1 MRKLRKDI
9 KVIAQLVIFL
19 AVFKVI
25 AEVFNAIGNMEMLV
39 GMIQETSKLGIT
51 IIIGLIG
58 IAIACIAFQS
68 LEARKENKNFYMK
81 YLTLMLIALLFLLTI
96 FWFPYLPIDSNKYMY
111 KFIFTVYFLFGTV
124 LLGLSLIGTH
134 TESNKKAFE
143 KN

>member
-19 AVFKVI
+19 AVFTLITV
-25 AEVFNAIGNMEMLV
+25 VFNAIGNMEMLV

-51 IIIGLIG
+51 IIIGLIA
-58 IAIACIAFQS
+58 IAIACISFQS
-68 LEARKENKNFYMK
+68 LEARKENKNFYMN

-111 KFIFTVYFLFGTV
+111 YFIFIVYFLLGTV

-134 TESNKKAFE
+134 KFIKKAFE
-143 KN
+143 

>member
-1 MRKLRKDI
+1 
-9 KVIAQLVIFL
+9 
-19 AVFKVI
+19 
-25 AEVFNAIGNMEMLV
+25 MLV

-68 LEARKENKNFYMK
+68 LEARKENKNFYMN
-81 YLTLMLIALLFLLTI
+81 YLTLMLIALLFTNY

-111 KFIFTVYFLFGTV
+111 YFIFIVYFLFGTV

-134 TESNKKAFE
+134 KIIKKAFE
-143 KN
+143 

>member
-9 KVIAQLVIFL
+9 KAIAQLVILL
-19 AVFKVI
+19 AVFTLLFV
-25 AEVFNAIGNMEMLV
+25 VFNAIGNMEMLV
-39 GMIQETSKLGIT
+39 GMIQETSKLGIS

-68 LEARKENKNFYMK
+68 LEARKENKNFYMN

-111 KFIFTVYFLFGTV
+111 YFIFIVYFLLGTV
-124 LLGLSLIGTH
+124 LLGLSLRGTY
-134 TESNKKAFE
+134 EIIKKTFE
-143 KN
+143 

>member
-19 AVFKVI
+19 AVFTLI
-25 AEVFNAIGNMEMLV
+25 AVVFNAIGNMEMLV

-68 LEARKENKNFYMK
+68 LEARKENKNFYMN

-111 KFIFTVYFLFGTV
+111 YFIFIVYFL
-124 LLGLSLIGTH
+124 LGQ
-134 TESNKKAFE
+134 FC
-143 KN
+143 

>member
-19 AVFKVI
+19 AVFTLI
-25 AEVFNAIGNMEMLV
+25 AVVFNAIGNMEMLV

-68 LEARKENKNFYMK
+68 LEARKENKNFYMN

-111 KFIFTVYFLFGTV
+111 YFIFISLFSFWDSFV
-124 LLGLSLIGTH
+124 RSFFNWD
-134 TESNKKAFE
+134 S
-143 KN
+143 

>member
-19 AVFKVI
+19 AVFTLLSV
-25 AEVFNAIGNMEMLV
+25 VFNAIGNMEMLV
-39 GMIQETSKLGIT
+39 GMIQETSKLGIS

-68 LEARKENKNFYMK
+68 IEARKENKNFYMN

-111 KFIFTVYFLFGTV
+111 YFIFIVYFLFGTV

-134 TESNKKAFE
+134 KIIKKAFE
-143 KN
+143 

>member
-19 AVFKVI
+19 AVFTLI
-25 AEVFNAIGNMEMLV
+25 AVVFNAIGNMEMLV

-68 LEARKENKNFYMK
+68 LEARKENKNFYMN

-111 KFIFTVYFLFGTV
+111 Y
-124 LLGLSLIGTH
+124 
-134 TESNKKAFE
+134 
-143 KN
+143 

>member
-19 AVFKVI
+19 AVFTLI
-25 AEVFNAIGNMEMLV
+25 AVVFNAIGNMEMLV

-68 LEARKENKNFYMK
+68 LEARKENKNFYMN

-111 KFIFTVYFLFGTV
+111 YFIFIVYFLFGTV
-124 LLGLSLIGTH
+124 LLGLSL
-134 TESNKKAFE
+134 
-143 KN
+143 

>member
-9 KVIAQLVIFL
+9 KVIARLVIFL
-19 AVFKVI
+19 AVFTLI
-25 AEVFNAIGNMEMLV
+25 AVVFNAIGNMEMLV

-68 LEARKENKNFYMK
+68 LEARKENKNFYMN

-111 KFIFTVYFLFGTV
+111 YFIFIVYFLFGTV

-134 TESNKKAFE
+134 KIIKKAFE
-143 KN
+143 

>member
-19 AVFKVI
+19 AVFTLI
-25 AEVFNAIGNMEMLV
+25 AVVFNAIGNMEMLV

-68 LEARKENKNFYMK
+68 LEARKENKNFYMN

-111 KFIFTVYFLFGTV
+111 YFIFIVYFLFGTV

-134 TESNKKAFE
+134 KIIKKAFE
-143 KN
+143 

>member
-19 AVFKVI
+19 AVFTLI
-25 AEVFNAIGNMEMLV
+25 AVVFNAIGNMEMLV

-68 LEARKENKNFYMK
+68 LEARKENKNFYMN

-111 KFIFTVYFLFGTV
+111 YFIFIVYFLFGT
-124 LLGLSLIGTH
+124 
-134 TESNKKAFE
+134 
-143 KN
+143 

>member
-1 MRKLRKDI
+1 MICMRKLRKDI

-19 AVFKVI
+19 AVFTLI
-25 AEVFNAIGNMEMLV
+25 AVVFNAIGNMEMLV

-68 LEARKENKNFYMK
+68 LEARKENKNFYMN

-111 KFIFTVYFLFGTV
+111 YFIFIVYFLFGTV

-134 TESNKKAFE
+134 KIIKKAFE
-143 KN
+143 

>member
-19 AVFKVI
+19 AVFTLI
-25 AEVFNAIGNMEMLV
+25 AVVFNAIGNMEMLV

-68 LEARKENKNFYMK
+68 LEKRIK
-81 YLTLMLIALLFLLTI
+81 T
-96 FWFPYLPIDSNKYMY
+96 
-111 KFIFTVYFLFGTV
+111 FI
-124 LLGLSLIGTH
+124 
-134 TESNKKAFE
+134 
-143 KN
+143 

>member
-19 AVFKVI
+19 AVFTLI
-25 AEVFNAIGNMEMLV
+25 AVVFNAIGNMEMLV

-68 LEARKENKNFYMK
+68 LEARKENKNFYMN

-111 KFIFTVYFLFGTV
+111 YFIFIVYFLFGTV
-124 LLGLSLIGTH
+124 LL
-134 TESNKKAFE
+134 
-143 KN
+143 